1 MNKSIEYQ
9 QAVLGLLMVY
19 DELSDKIVN
28 VSEEDFESAFKE
40 IYKIMRE
47 VYNQY
52 GFIDRIKVIAQ
63 LDKTQKDI
71 IIYCAEIAATPSM
84 IDDYIACL
92 KEASSKRRLSHKL
105 FELIAD
111 DDYDC
116 TIENVQ
122 NIIDQEQDKQ
132 NTGGT
137 EQKAQANADKFL
149 DGLLKEKK
157 LIKTGFSNID
167 FAIKGIEKGTFFI
180 IGARPSTGKTTF
192 ALNIVRNQA
201 KQKRRSLVFSLEMT
215 ANMIFERMMSD
226 ILSIHYS
233 DFQEKKEL
241 INKTEQI
248 EKQINQ
254 IREQVMVLDDV
265 YTVENICSRIME
277 VKPDVAV
284 VDFLQNVQTVKS
296 FMDERTKINYIS
308 AELKRTAKKTGTV
321 VIALSQMTRTGKDAP
336 TMSDL
341 RESGALEQDGDYII
355 ILHRPYVIDKTIGD
369 MQTTDVLFDKN
380 KFGWTGKFKF
390 NFDGAH
396 QRFTGVLT

>member
-19 DELSDKIVN
+19 DEVSDKIVS
-28 VSEEDFESAFKE
+28 VSEEDFEGEFKA

-52 GFIDRIKVIAQ
+52 GFVDRIKVIAQ
-63 LDKTQKDI
+63 LDKNQKDI
-71 IIYCAEIAATPSM
+71 IIYCAEIAVAPSM
-84 IDDYIACL
+84 IDDYIECL
-92 KEASSKRRLSHKL
+92 KEVSSKRRLSHEL

-116 TIENVQ
+116 TVENVQ
-122 NIIDQEQDKQ
+122 NIIDKERDKQ

-149 DGLLKEKK
+149 DGLLKEKQ

-226 ILSIHYS
+226 ILSINYS

-241 INKTEQI
+241 IDKTPSI
-248 EKQINQ
+248 EKQINS

-321 VIALSQMTRTGKDAP
+321 VIALSQMTRAGKRRADNV
-336 TMSDL
+336 
-341 RESGALEQDGDYII
+341 R
-355 ILHRPYVIDKTIGD
+355 
-369 MQTTDVLFDKN
+369 
-380 KFGWTGKFKF
+380 FK
-390 NFDGAH
+390 
-396 QRFTGVLT
+396 RIRST

>member
-19 DELSDKIVN
+19 DEVSDKIVS
-28 VSEEDFESAFKE
+28 VSEEDFEGEFKA

-52 GFIDRIKVIAQ
+52 GFVDRIKVIAQ
-63 LDKTQKDI
+63 LDKNQKDI
-71 IIYCAEIAATPSM
+71 IIYCAEIAVAPSM
-84 IDDYIACL
+84 IDDYIECL
-92 KEASSKRRLSHKL
+92 KEVSSKRRLSHEL

-116 TIENVQ
+116 TVENVQ
-122 NIIDQEQDKQ
+122 NIIDKERDKQ

-149 DGLLKEKK
+149 DGLLKEKQ

-226 ILSIHYS
+226 ILSINYS

-241 INKTEQI
+241 IDKTPSI
-248 EKQINQ
+248 EKQINS